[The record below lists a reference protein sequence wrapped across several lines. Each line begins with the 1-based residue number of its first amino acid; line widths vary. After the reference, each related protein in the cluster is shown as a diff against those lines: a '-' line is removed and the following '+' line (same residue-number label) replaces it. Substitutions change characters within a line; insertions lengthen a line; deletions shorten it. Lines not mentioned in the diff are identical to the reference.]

1 MSGFAPLKVDNE
13 KPYADRK
20 GRVIMADI
28 GRELKQEFVDYCKKH
43 NTSQADMIKQMI
55 EYCMDGDNKPEAPT
69 GEGQNV
75 G

>member
-1 MSGFAPLKVDNE
+1 MSGFEPAKVDAE

-28 GRELKQEFVDYCKKH
+28 GREMKQEFVAYCKKH

-55 EYCMDGDNKPEAPT
+55 AYCMRGNGTNEGGD
-69 GEGQNV
+69 QNV